1 MRITFILPTVN
12 LTGGIRV
19 VAIYAKALADK
30 GHAVTLISPAPW
42 PISLRQ
48 KVKSFLTG
56 KGWPAEQGKR
66 ESHLDGL
73 HLNHKQL
80 NSWRAPKDDDV
91 PDADVIVA
99 TWWETAEW
107 VAALSACKGAKAY
120 FIQHYEIHPYLPIER
135 CKATYRLPLHK
146 IVIARWLKNIMNN
159 EYEDSQIDLVPNS
172 VDHSLFFASERGK
185 QLVPTVGFLYSKS
198 SYKGV
203 DVTLQVIDLLRQRFP
218 DLRVISFG
226 SARPEWDNGTDIE
239 FSYSPPQKD
248 LRNLYA
254 QCDVW
259 ITASRSEGYNLPAM
273 EAMAC
278 RTPVLSTKAGWPEE
292 AVVTGKNGALVE
304 VDDVDALFENAV
316 SILSLPDEAWRTMS
330 RNAYETVKDS
340 SWDLSA
346 DMFEN
351 ALLHACERARKGEIA
366 GRCQQ
371 IQVK

>member
-19 VAIYAKALADK
+19 VAIYAKALVDK
-30 GHAVTLISPAPW
+30 GHSVTIISPAPKTM
-42 PISLRQ
+42 PLGRKI
-48 KVKSFLTG
+48 KSFLTG
-56 KGWPAEQGKR
+56 KGWPAGPGKR
-66 ESHLDGL
+66 ASHLDGL
-73 HLNHKQL
+73 NLPHKQL
-80 NSWRAPKDDDV
+80 GSWRAPLDEDV

-107 VAALSACKGAKAY
+107 VAALSADKGAKAY
-120 FIQHYEIHPYLPIER
+120 FIQHYEIHPYLPLDR

-146 IVIARWLKNIMNN
+146 IVIARWLKNIMEN
-159 EYEDSQIDLVPNS
+159 EYGDGQVDLVPNS
-172 VDHSLFFASERGK
+172 VDHSLFFAPERGK

-203 DVTLQVIDLLRQRFP
+203 DVTLRVIDLLRQRFP
-218 DLRVISFG
+218 GLRVLSFG
-226 SARPEWDNGTDIE
+226 SAQPNWDGETDIE
-239 FSYSPPQKD
+239 FCYSPPQQEI
-248 LRNLYA
+248 RGLYA
-254 QCDVW
+254 QCDLW

-316 SILSLPDEAWRTMS
+316 SILSLPDDEWRTMS

-340 SWDLSA
+340 SWALSS

-351 ALLHACERARKGEIA
+351 ALMHACQRARAGEIA
-366 GRCQQ
+366 GGCLA
-371 IQVK
+371 